1 MKRTG
6 IKRAAALAMAAVLA
20 AAGALGVHAE
30 ESRFGQPEFDLP
42 CKAAVLMEQGSGTV
56 LYAKNPDIQ
65 LPEASITKVMTLLLT
80 FEALQA
86 GKVHKE
92 DLVPVSEHS
101 YSMGGSQIWLEPG
114 EQFTLDELLRAVC
127 VSSANDAAVAV
138 AEFIGG
144 SETVF
149 VEQMNRRAAELGM
162 NNTHFVNCTGLP
174 AEGHLTTARD
184 IAIMSR
190 ELILNHPAIRE
201 FTTIWMDTLRDGA
214 FQLSNTNK
222 LIYYYE
228 GATGLKTGST
238 DAALYC
244 LSATA
249 ERDGMEL
256 IAAVMHAPTSKDRFE
271 SAKALLNY
279 GFAGYA
285 LLSVWPDGPIPPVR
299 VELGEGE
306 TVQPVPARACTVLVE
321 KAKAGAMSTEL
332 VLPDSLEAP
341 VAEGE
346 RIGTLEVYVDGERV
360 DAVELVAAEGVGR
373 LTVGKIFK
381 RFLGTLLLRGN

>member
-1 MKRTG
+1 MKR
-6 IKRAAALAMAAVLA
+6 IAFLLAALLCALPLTLP
-20 AAGALGVHAE
+20 AGAE
-30 ESRFGQPEFDLP
+30 ELP
-42 CKAAVLMEQGSGTV
+42 GLTAPSAILMEKTTGTV
-56 LYAKNPDIQ
+56 LYEHNADMKYEP
-65 LPEASITKVMTLLLT
+65 ASVTKVMTLLLVL
-80 FEALQA
+80 EAIDGGSLSWDDTVTA
-86 GKVHKE
+86 SAHAV
-92 DLVPVSEHS
+92 
-101 YSMGGSQIWLEPG
+101 SMGGSQIWLKEH
-114 EQFTLDELLRAVC
+114 EQMTVHDMVKAVS
-127 VSSANDAAVAV
+127 VVSANDCAVAL
-138 AEFIGG
+138 AEHLAGT
-144 SETVF
+144 EEAF
-149 VEQMNRRAAELGM
+149 VQRMNQRAAELDM

-279 GFAGYA
+279 GFASYA

-299 VELGEGE
+299 VELGESE

-321 KAKAGAMSTEL
+321 KAKAGAVSTEL
-332 VLPDSLEAP
+332 VLPELLEAP
-341 VAEGE
+341 VVEGE
-346 RIGTLEVYVDGERV
+346 HIGALEVYVDGQQV

-373 LTVGKIFK
+373 LTVGKIFR
-381 RFLGTLLLRGN
+381 RFLGTLLLWGN

>member
-162 NNTHFVNCTGLP
+162 NNTHYVNACGLDAP
-174 AEGHLTTARD
+174 GHVSSARD
-184 IAIMSR
+184 VAILSR
-190 ELILNHPAIRE
+190 EMLTKHPDITE
-201 FTTIWMDTLRDGA
+201 YTTIWTDSLRGGQT
-214 FQLSNTNK
+214 QLVNTNK
-222 LIYYYE
+222 LLRRYA
-228 GATGLKTGST
+228 GTNGLKTGTTSGAGVCIT
-238 DAALYC
+238 A
-244 LSATA
+244 SAS
-249 ERDGMEL
+249 RDGLDL
-256 IAAVMHAPTSKDRFE
+256 IAVVLGAADSAQRFAA
-271 SAKALLNY
+271 AKALLDY
-279 GFAGYA
+279 GFANFEHGPIEKPENAPESLPVSGGESENAVLQYA
-285 LLSVWPDGPIPPVR
+285 LPARL
-299 VELGEGE
+299 LLKKGEGAALQTAALLPE
-306 TVQPVPARACTVLVE
+306 VLPAPLEEGQKVGSVCVKIGESVLAEYPVCA
-321 KAKAGAMSTEL
+321 AKAVPRLKMHGAWL
-332 VLPDSLEAP
+332 H
-341 VAEGE
+341 
-346 RIGTLEVYVDGERV
+346 I
-360 DAVELVAAEGVGR
+360 
-373 LTVGKIFK
+373 
-381 RFLGTLLLRGN
+381 LRGMTAL